1 MLFKRL
7 RGLFILTLLVGMAH
21 PCFAQIPETLA
32 DITGEWHGE
41 GQLFGNPAAFSMSWQ
56 SVLSDSFLQLDFRNE
71 YGLPDGSRQALT
83 ARALYDVSDTTSVSG
98 VWFDSRGMV
107 LPLSGSWNGNTLTI
121 SWGSDAT
128 ERGETRYQLIDA
140 STIEV
145 TDRVLRDG
153 TLVPFASARYSRV
166 GGN

>member
-1 MLFKRL
+1 MQFRTA
-7 RGLFILTLLVGMAH
+7 FILTLLVGMAQ
-21 PCFAQIPETLA
+21 PCFAQSPATPA
-32 DITGEWHGE
+32 DFIGEWHGK
-41 GQLFGNPAAFSMSWQ
+41 GQLFGNPATFSMSWQ

-71 YGLPDGSRQALT
+71 YGLPDGSRHVLT
-83 ARALYDVSDTTSVSG
+83 AHALYGVSDPSSVSG

-107 LPLSGSWNGNTLTI
+107 LPLIGSWVGDTLTI
-121 SWGSDAT
+121 SWGSDET

-153 TLVPFASARYSRV
+153 TLVPFALARYV
-166 GGN
+166 KVVKN